1 MINKSIFLLCFI
13 LHCFLIVG
21 AQEAVKSNRK
31 AKQFFVT
38 TTTST
43 TTLSTQ
49 SICWYQSHAQ
59 SLVISCPS
67 GRKKRSAKSNED
79 GDDVELEG
87 SERAA
92 RFVNYWMTIT
102 KSTTITSYT
111 TTSTVSALFCT
122 PFDFSY
128 GPCVSSGHGK

>member
-1 MINKSIFLLCFI
+1 MNEEPVNKAIDFIEASPSI
-13 LHCFLIVG
+13 
-21 AQEAVKSNRK
+21 Q
-31 AKQFFVT
+31 
-38 TTTST
+38 
-43 TTLSTQ
+43 
-49 SICWYQSHAQ
+49 
-59 SLVISCPS
+59 
-67 GRKKRSAKSNED
+67 SNED
-79 GDDVELEG
+79 GDEVELEG